1 MGAVL
6 AEQHDEWVVS
16 RRYLTIGPLE
26 ALVQTHDV
34 LEDDEEPVAMTA

>member
-6 AEQHDEWVVS
+6 AEQHDEWAVS

-26 ALVQTHDV
+26 ALVQTHDA
-34 LEDDEEPVAMTA
+34 LEGEEEAVAMTA